1 MVETLVARLP
11 RERLRASSTVR
22 SLARDADGFVLGVDG
37 GAVAARAAI
46 VAAPAAK
53 AAPLLAPLLP
63 EVANVLAAI
72 PFASSATVLLGYR
85 RAQVRHPLNGY
96 GMVVPAG
103 EGLRSSACSFV
114 STKFPG
120 RAPEG
125 HVLLRGFLGGTRD
138 PSVLELDD
146 DGLVGTVRREMA
158 QVLGISGEPVLA
170 RVFRWPAGTPQLEVG
185 HLDRM
190 LDAEQR
196 VAAIPGLVL
205 TGAGLR
211 STGIPDTV
219 AEGQRAA
226 AAAALA
232 VETRRAALPSLAPS

>member
-1 MVETLVARLP
+1 
-11 RERLRASSTVR
+11 
-22 SLARDADGFVLGVDG
+22 
-37 GAVAARAAI
+37 
-46 VAAPAAK
+46 
-53 AAPLLAPLLP
+53 
-63 EVANVLAAI
+63 
-72 PFASSATVLLGYR
+72 LLGYR
-85 RAQVRHPLNGY
+85 REQVRHPLNGY

-138 PSVLELDD
+138 PSVLDLDD
-146 DGLVGTVRREMA
+146 DGLVGTVRREMGE
-158 QVLGISGEPVLA
+158 VLGLSGEPVLA

-185 HLDRM
+185 HLERM
-190 LDAEQR
+190 QEVERQ
-196 VAAIPGLVL
+196 VASIPGLVL

-226 AAAALA
+226 AAAMSALEA
-232 VETRRAALPSLAPS
+232 HRGLLPSLAPS